1 MSSIFFDYRQRKY
14 AQALRTC
21 QHYIGN
27 SMRVIPIAR
36 DPSWSDLPL
45 VGTAWGRSRTDE
57 LFESSKEVRGLPT
70 FGVEAVRNY
79 VRGYFIV

>member
-1 MSSIFFDYRQRKY
+1 MRTVTGWLNNVAARGRTEETWYFKHMSSIFFDYRQRKY
-14 AQALRTC
+14 AQALGTC

-45 VGTAWGRSRTDE
+45 VGTAWGPE
-57 LFESSKEVRGLPT
+57 Q
-70 FGVEAVRNY
+70 N
-79 VRGYFIV
+79 